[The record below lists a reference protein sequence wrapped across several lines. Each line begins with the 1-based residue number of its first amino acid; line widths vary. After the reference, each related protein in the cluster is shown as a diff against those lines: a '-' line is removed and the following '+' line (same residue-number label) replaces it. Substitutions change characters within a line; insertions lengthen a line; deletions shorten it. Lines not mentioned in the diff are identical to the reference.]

1 MIASSPRGWETESDI
16 VVEGATE
23 RDEWR
28 IEIDVVVRAARKDII
43 AERGTR
49 SDVLWKEEEKYAVE
63 EEGLR

>member
-1 MIASSPRGWETESDI
+1 MRNGERHCRGGSNR
-16 VVEGATE
+16 EGR